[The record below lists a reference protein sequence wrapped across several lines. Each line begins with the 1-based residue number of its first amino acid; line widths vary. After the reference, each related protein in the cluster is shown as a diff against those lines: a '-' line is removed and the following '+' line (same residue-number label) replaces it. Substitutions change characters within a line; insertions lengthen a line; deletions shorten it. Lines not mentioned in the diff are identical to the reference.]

1 MFQQIRGWV
10 LKYLN
15 IADIRP
21 DAWDNVLIRETAME
35 YDVNSIKRAS
45 KELEIKIGDVSS
57 SISSLQLELAK
68 VWLEINKL
76 KEVPM
81 DIEVL
86 APVISAD
93 KAVEEA
99 KPEIK
104 PIKAVKKRI
113 VKKTTK
119 G

>member
-15 IADIRP
+15 IADVRP
-21 DAWDNVLIRETAME
+21 DAWDKVLINQAFMETE
-35 YDVNSIKRAS
+35 INSLKHKN
-45 KELEIKIGDVSS
+45 KEWDKIIDKVTYP
-57 SISSLQLELAK
+57 ISSLQLELAK

-93 KAVEEA
+93 KTVEEA

-104 PIKAVKKRI
+104 PIKAVKKRV